1 MIAVLITLIVNSL
14 ICYGVY
20 YATFPG
26 MVLHPLAKKAAQNLP
41 EWVTNPLFDC
51 IYCMASVH
59 SYLFFT
65 LDLPLIYWPL
75 YILALCGLN
84 GWLKPFVDVQQD

>member
-1 MIAVLITLIVNSL
+1 MITTLVLNSL
-14 ICYGVY
+14 ICWGIY

-26 MVLHPLAKKAAQNLP
+26 MILHPIAKKAAENLP

-65 LDLPLIYWPL
+65 LDLPLYYWPL
-75 YILALCGLN
+75 YVFALCGLN
-84 GWLKPFVDVQQD
+84 GWTKNLFDVQQD